1 MLLRTVDKHLIY
13 TTTFFQS
20 TLKYTFHYYT
30 LCTIQFLFSLNGKS
44 TRKSTNFSLTI
55 HLEIYLYVVD
65 ILYYNS
71 LLTFTLFI

>member
-30 LCTIQFLFSLNGKS
+30 LCTIQFLFSLNGKN
-44 TRKSTNFSLTI
+44 TRKSTTFSLTI